1 MVKSILT
8 RTNSRI
14 NVKRKIFSH
23 LILQGKKARCE
34 TFFLKTVKLTQKSCK
49 KNTQLIIKSC
59 IINSLSIINSR
70 KLVKKKGKQKFTQEI
85 PFVLSKN
92 KRISLSIKRVLL
104 VLAESKPVTVSKL
117 LQTECLLNSKIRIKK
132 AKDNIEQELLIKKK
146 YAKFR
151 WFL

>member
-1 MVKSILT
+1 MVKSVLI
-8 RTNSRI
+8 RTNSKI
-14 NVKRKIFSH
+14 NVKKKIFNH
-23 LILQGKKARCE
+23 LILQGKKAKCE

-49 KNTQLIIKSC
+49 KSTQSIIKSC
-59 IINSLSIINSR
+59 IINSLSIINSK

-92 KRISLSIKRVLL
+92 KRISLSIKRILS
-104 VLAESKPVTVSKL
+104 VLAESKPVAVSKL